1 MYTEAELNDEFGPVD
16 ADECAEMR
24 SASELGYSLESLA
37 MHFEFEE
44 STVRHHLDECC
55 SHS

>member
-24 SASELGYSLESLA
+24 FAVELGYSIESLST
-37 MHFEFEE
+37 HSKFEE
-44 STVRHHLDECC
+44 ATVRHHLDGCC
-55 SHS
+55 SHY